1 VGCRELGWSL
11 IKFLIPSFKAAL
23 FALLGISIALGV
35 PALLGLLI
43 GVDVPAI
50 LKPFLFIGTYL
61 VCVRLLAAKQF
72 FQYQSLVSKLVNRLA
87 ELRKSKS

>member
-1 VGCRELGWSL
+1 M
-11 IKFLIPSFKAAL
+11 PSFKAAL

-35 PALLGLLI
+35 PALLSILM
-43 GVDVPAI
+43 GVGVPAL

-72 FQYQSLVSKLVNRLA
+72 FQYQTLVSKLAIRLA
-87 ELRKSKS
+87 EIRKKNNKNSP